1 MSEEK
6 VGLALASRGESEAR
20 VRLWERNFVIDI
32 DDIELEFVGQT
43 PRLTGNIEINFEAP
57 EGDLSLFLLNT

>member
-6 VGLALASRGESEAR
+6 VGLALTSGEEGEAR
-20 VRLWERNFVIDI
+20 ARLWERNFVIDI

-43 PRLTGNIEINFEAP
+43 PRLIGNIEINFEAL
-57 EGDLSLFLLNT
+57 EGDSSPFLLNI